1 MERSQN
7 RFFTNILTANT
18 WTLFLIFIFPYL
30 CSYIIPE
37 NLENLFVPL
46 LGILAINIWF
56 VWIFIIGN
64 EINKRLPDFL
74 IKPNRLSNLSI
85 AYLVIGYTLLM
96 TNSYW
101 FHLRTNS
108 YIVLTLT
115 LLGLASMFYSLYFT
129 SRSLKEL
136 EKKRNVTYSE
146 YITIGFWLF
155 IILIGIWIIQPR
167 IRNVILNPEY
177 KEGVK

>member
-1 MERSQN
+1 MERTQN
-7 RFFTNILTANT
+7 RFTNLLTADT
-18 WTLFLIFIFPYL
+18 WTLFLIFILPYL
-30 CSYIIPE
+30 FSYAIPE

-46 LGILAINIWF
+46 IGIIAINLWF

-64 EINKRLPDFL
+64 ELNKRLPGFL
-74 IKPNRLSNLSI
+74 IKSNRLFI
-85 AYLVIGYTLLM
+85 FCFTFLVVGFTVLI

-101 FHLRTNS
+101 FHFDLNS

-115 LLGLASMFYSLYFT
+115 ILGIVSLFYILYFT

-146 YITIGFWLF
+146 YGTIGFWLF
-155 IILIGIWIIQPR
+155 IIHIGIWIIQPR
-167 IRNVILNPEY
+167 IRNVILNPDY
-177 KEGVK
+177 KEGVT

>member
-1 MERSQN
+1 MGRTQD

-37 NLENLFVPL
+37 GLEYLLVPL

-74 IKPNRLSNLSI
+74 IKTNRFFNLSI
-85 AYLVIGYTLLM
+85 TYLVISFTILM

-101 FHLRTNS
+101 FHFNTNS

-115 LLGLASMFYSLYFT
+115 ILGLASIFYCLYFT

-146 YITIGFWLF
+146 YIFIGFWLF
-155 IILIGIWIIQPR
+155 IIVIGIWNIQPR
-167 IRNVILNPEY
+167 IRNVILNPDY